1 MVPLEGTT
9 EQLAGIEEDLHL
21 LLAEPSAPGSCAH
34 HYALLE
40 GGVAAWGL
48 GVSGVAAYFGQ

>member
-1 MVPLEGTT
+1 MLPLEGTA

-21 LLAEPSAPGSCAH
+21 LLAEPSAPGGCCH

-40 GGVAAWGL
+40 VAAAWGL
-48 GVSGVAAYFGQ
+48 GVSGVATDFGQ